1 MFLTHAGCAFKD
13 PRGLFGISNTR
24 PRCGSLPQQGRGK
37 MKSETCCAESVV
49 AFVHVLLLPLPGP
62 DQPQFRTAALRSNRQ
77 CGAAAF
83 RTRVPLRRVPAQNRG
98 ERLLVQL
105 DQTSQ
110 MLVTI
115 VCDTLT
121 LISTTPLVKM
131 HLEQPCGCVAM
142 KAPVGL
148 SSRRA
153 VCVSRWKGFA
163 LTSVRAATNAKNK
176 NQIPLNMPR
185 VQQRRP
191 LPAAEAGRSCWGRGQ
206 QDTNAAQ
213 GMKWMLGAA
222 TLGGHSK
229 SFNQR

>member
-1 MFLTHAGCAFKD
+1 MLFSDSTHFCY
-13 PRGLFGISNTR
+13 
-24 PRCGSLPQQGRGK
+24 
-37 MKSETCCAESVV
+37 
-49 AFVHVLLLPLPGP
+49 
-62 DQPQFRTAALRSNRQ
+62 
-77 CGAAAF
+77 
-83 RTRVPLRRVPAQNRG
+83 
-98 ERLLVQL
+98 
-105 DQTSQ
+105 
-110 MLVTI
+110 
-115 VCDTLT
+115 TLT

-148 SSRRA
+148 SNRRA

-206 QDTNAAQ
+206 QDASAFQST
-213 GMKWMLGAA
+213 KRMLGAA
-222 TLGGHSK
+222 TRAWHGESRDGEGKPIFTLILPSHSFPASDSCTGWLRRK
-229 SFNQR
+229 SLCPDCRTGTPASSGRPLR